1 MTLVRPSVLMAAL
14 GGAFPGRQELA
25 LTGMQIVGKG
35 NVRWA
40 KKSAWF
46 RNVPVTAVYPTVGQM
61 EVRVAFGRMA
71 QEAKAKNMT
80 GTRAKPAKSERLGR
94 EFVGA
99 AAYIADNFYNYKAPS
114 RMTKESYPSKL
125 RKTLHTADEL
135 QAILNKAKGK

>member
-46 RNVPVTAVYPTVGQM
+46 RNVPVTAVYPTVAQM
-61 EVRVAFGRMA
+61 EVRVAFANMA
-71 QEAKAKNMT
+71 REAKEKNMT
-80 GTRAKPAKSERLGR
+80 GTRAKPAYSKRLER

-99 AAYIADNFYNYKAPS
+99 AAYIADNFYGFKSANRKSPEEYPS
-114 RMTKESYPSKL
+114 RL

-135 QAILNKAKGK
+135 EAILSKAKR

>member
-46 RNVPVTAVYPTVGQM
+46 RNVPVTAVYPTVAQM
-61 EVRVAFGRMA
+61 EVRVAFANKAR
-71 QEAKAKNMT
+71 EAKAKGMT
-80 GTRAKPAKSERLGR
+80 GTRANPAYSERLGR

-99 AAYIADNFYNYKAPS
+99 AAYIADNFYGFKSSNRKSPEEYPS
-114 RMTKESYPSKL
+114 RL

-135 QAILNKAKGK
+135 QAILNKAKR

>member
-14 GGAFPGRQELA
+14 GGAFPARQELA
-25 LTGMQIVGKG
+25 LTGMQLVGKG

-46 RNVPVTAVYPTVGQM
+46 RNVPVTAVFPTVGQM
-61 EVRVAFGRMA
+61 EVRVAFA
-71 QEAKAKNMT
+71 KKAKEAKEKNMT
-80 GTRAKPAKSERLGR
+80 GTRAKPAYSKRLKR

-99 AAYIADNFYNYKAPS
+99 AAYIADNFFEYKAPN
-114 RMTKESYPSKL
+114 RLAKESYPSKL

-135 QAILNKAKGK
+135 EAILGKAKG